1 MMIAI
6 FFWWIGLSIV
16 VAVAANTRG
25 PRPDRVVHLRHHLF
39 AFAQRLAAA
48 GAAQPF
54 ELVRRWADVLSWHDI
69 SLV

>member
-25 PRPDRVVHLRHHLF
+25 PRPDRVVPFTPSSFRLCSAACCCWRWHRLLR
-39 AFAQRLAAA
+39 AR
-48 GAAQPF
+48 
-54 ELVRRWADVLSWHDI
+54 
-69 SLV
+69 